1 MIGPGTGIAPYRSF
15 WQERQADIRQLAAI
29 TSDNRADVDL
39 RDRRGEG
46 DGSDRFGD
54 MTLVFGCRN
63 AKEDLFKGET
73 SVAKDE
79 GALTDV
85 MTGYSR
91 EAGKK
96 RVRYK

>member
-1 MIGPGTGIAPYRSF
+1 MVGPGTGVAPYRSF
-15 WQERQADIRQLAAI
+15 WQERRADLRQLAVTA
-29 TSDNRADVDL
+29 SNNRADVDF

-85 MTGYSR
+85 LTGFSR
-91 EAGKK
+91 EPGRK
-96 RVRYK
+96 RVG